1 MTLHDVEN
9 NLDEIFDLAPNQV
22 LDSKGNI
29 VASAEVVLESEILS
43 KDSKVEDFELTRGNI
58 KEIIGKGREALD
70 GIMELAKASEHPR
83 VYEVVG
89 QLIKTLVDANKDL
102 MALHKQNKELNK
114 RDENDPEIKNVTN
127 AIFVGSTAELQKIIR
142 GKGSQLDE

>member
-142 GKGSQLDE
+142 GNGSQLDE

>member
-29 VASAEVVLESEILS
+29 VASTEVVLESEILS

>member
-1 MTLHDVEN
+1 MVVE
-9 NLDEIFDLAPNQV
+9 
-22 LDSKGNI
+22 
-29 VASAEVVLESEILS
+29 ESEILS